1 MGVRRIT
8 VGFGGRHLMSQ
19 DQHDIAIIGLGYV
32 GLTLAT
38 VCAEVGM
45 DVLGVEVRP
54 EVVEL
59 INAGRPHFTETG
71 LDAALARVV
80 GDGRLKASTG
90 LEPDRPAEVYVIT
103 VGTPLDQYGRAR
115 IDMIE
120 AATRDVARNMP
131 DGALVILR
139 STVKVRT
146 SATVVA
152 PILRASGKSFDLAMC
167 PERTLGGKAL
177 RELRELPQIVGG
189 LTQQAR
195 DRAAVL
201 FARLTPAIV
210 PVANLETA
218 EIVKL
223 VDNTYRDVQ
232 FAFANEVARVCEAFG
247 VQAQEV
253 IAAGKK
259 GYSRTNVP
267 LPGPVGGPCL
277 EKDPHILAESARS
290 RGIELEITRAA
301 RLVNE
306 RQPSET
312 AAFILAELDRRGFG
326 PDAEVALLGIAFKG
340 IPATDDLRG
349 SMPLR
354 ILDAVEQA
362 RPGLRIR
369 LFDPVIGADDLAR
382 RVPGHATP
390 PDLETAVRGAAVT
403 IIANNHPDLGQRDPV
418 ALAALMCPG
427 GFTYDYWN
435 HFGALPPDRRG
446 TDYFGVGNIPD
457 PTPPQSAEIIP
468 AGRARAALS
477 S

>member
-1 MGVRRIT
+1 
-8 VGFGGRHLMSQ
+8 MSQ
-19 DQHDIAIIGLGYV
+19 QNHEIAIIGLGYV

-45 DVLGVEVRP
+45 DVLGAEIRP
-54 EVVEL
+54 DVVDR
-59 INAGRPHFTETG
+59 INAGKPHFTETG
-71 LDAALARVV
+71 LDDALSRVV
-80 GDGRLKASTG
+80 SAGRLRASVG
-90 LEPDRPAEVYVIT
+90 LDPDRAADVYVIT
-103 VGTPLDQYGRAR
+103 VGTPLDQFGRAR

-146 SATVVA
+146 SATIVA

-189 LTQQAR
+189 LTPQAC
-195 DRAAVL
+195 DRAAAL
-201 FARLTPAIV
+201 FSRLTPTIV
-210 PVANLETA
+210 PVADLETA

-247 VQAQEV
+247 VKAQEV
-253 IAAGKK
+253 IASGKK
-259 GYSRTNVP
+259 GYARTNVP

-290 RGIELEITRAA
+290 RGLEMEITRAA

-306 RQPSET
+306 RQPMET
-312 AAFILAELDRRGFG
+312 AAFILAEMDRRGFG
-326 PDAEVALLGIAFKG
+326 PEAELALLGIAFKG

-354 ILDAVEQA
+354 ILAALEQA
-362 RPGLRIR
+362 RPGLRMR
-369 LFDPVIGADDLAR
+369 LFDPVIGAQDLAR

-390 PDLETAVRGAAVT
+390 PNLEAAVRGASVT
-403 IIANNHPDLGQRDPV
+403 IIANNHPDLGRLDPV
-418 ALAALMCPG
+418 ALGGLMQAG
-427 GFTYDYWN
+427 GFVYDYWN
-435 HFGALPPDRRG
+435 HFGALPEDRRG
-446 TDYFGVGNIPD
+446 TDYFGVGNIPEH
-457 PTPPQSAEIIP
+457 PLSQSADIIP
-468 AGRARAALS
+468 AGRVRSALLS
-477 S
+477 